1 MIQYT
6 IVKKKVLTG
15 SHPGEIKYYP
25 KIVRAKTIDTDEIA
39 ELLQQR
45 TTLGESEVRAFLN
58 GLSQAIRYYVCA
70 SYPVEVEGLGRFT
83 PSIKAKAMDSPEV
96 VTAATITHKGVNI
109 VLQVRWRLSL
119 PNRSLLRLIWIR
131 LICKMDLISRS
142 GWRYK
147 VAPLRGFC
155 RRSQWQLHGGQAC
168 WKWLLQ

>member
-83 PSIKAKAMDSPEV
+83 PSIKAKAMDSPEA
-96 VTAATITHKGVNI
+96 VTAATITHKGVNYSPTMEMKRKLEK
-109 VLQVRWRLSL
+109 VKFV
-119 PNRSLLRLIWIR
+119 
-131 LICKMDLISRS
+131 KADLKSAH
-142 GWRYK
+142 Y
-147 VAPLRGFC
+147 L
-155 RRSQWQLHGGQAC
+155 
-168 WKWLLQ
+168 

>member
-25 KIVRAKTIDTDEIA
+25 KIVRAKTIDTDEVA

-58 GLSQAIRYYVCA
+58 GLSQAISYYVCA

-83 PSIKAKAMDSPEV
+83 PAIKAKAMDSPEA
-96 VTAATITHKGVNI
+96 VTAATITHKGVNYSPTMEMKRKLEK
-109 VLQVRWRLSL
+109 VKFV
-119 PNRSLLRLIWIR
+119 
-131 LICKMDLISRS
+131 KADLKSAH
-142 GWRYK
+142 Y
-147 VAPLRGFC
+147 L
-155 RRSQWQLHGGQAC
+155 
-168 WKWLLQ
+168 

>member
-58 GLSQAIRYYVCA
+58 GLSQAISYYVCA

-83 PSIKAKAMDSPEV
+83 PAIKAKAMDSPEA
-96 VTAATITHKGVNI
+96 VTAATITHKGVNYCPT
-109 VLQVRWRLSL
+109 S
-119 PNRSLLRLIWIR
+119 
-131 LICKMDLISRS
+131 KMEAKFAESKFVKADLDS
-142 GWRYK
+142 
-147 VAPLRGFC
+147 AHL
-155 RRSQWQLHGGQAC
+155 
-168 WKWLLQ
+168 

>member
-83 PSIKAKAMDSPEV
+83 PSIKAKAMDSADA
-96 VTAATITHKGVNI
+96 VTAATITHKGVNY
-109 VLQVRWRLSL
+109 RPTS
-119 PNRSLLRLIWIR
+119 
-131 LICKMDLISRS
+131 KMEVKFAESKFVKADLDS
-142 GWRYK
+142 
-147 VAPLRGFC
+147 AHL
-155 RRSQWQLHGGQAC
+155 
-168 WKWLLQ
+168 